1 MFFSQTDIVYPQRF
15 DDVIFCKRIQSLS
28 VRNAFLFHNT
38 LQTFTHMSTFGDL
51 SSAAGLQKLNEFLAE
66 KSFVSGSELS
76 DADVTVASEVGEF
89 DAEKYV
95 NIARWYKTVA
105 ANKEIPKKAAAAEA
119 EDDDDVDLFGS
130 DDEVDEEAEKI
141 KQQRVKEYEARKA
154 AKGPK
159 PAAKSM
165 VTIDVKG
172 WDDET
177 DMEELCANVKKIT
190 MDGLLWG
197 GHQFIPVGYGINK
210 LQINC
215 VVEDD
220 KVSMDELVENIEE
233 DEDHV
238 QSVDIAAMA
247 KI

>member
-1 MFFSQTDIVYPQRF
+1 
-15 DDVIFCKRIQSLS
+15 
-28 VRNAFLFHNT
+28 
-38 LQTFTHMSTFGDL
+38 MSFGDL
-51 SSAAGLQKLNEFLAE
+51 STAAGLEKLNTFLAE
-66 KSFVSGSELS
+66 KSFVEGYEVS
-76 DADVTVASEVGEF
+76 DADAKVAGEVGQV
-89 DAEKYV
+89 DAAKYP

-105 ANKEIPKKAAAAEA
+105 ANKTIAAPAAAGGD
-119 EDDDDVDLFGS
+119 EDDEDVDLFGS
-130 DDEVDEEAEKI
+130 DDEEVDLEREKI

-159 PAAKSM
+159 EAAKSM
-165 VTIDVKG
+165 VTLEVKA

-177 DMEELCANVKKIT
+177 DMDELCENVKKIS

-197 GHQFIPVGYGINK
+197 GSQFIPVGYGMRK

-215 VVEDD
+215 NVVDD
-220 KVSMDELVENIEE
+220 KVSLDELCELIQE

-247 KI
+247 KL

>member
-1 MFFSQTDIVYPQRF
+1 
-15 DDVIFCKRIQSLS
+15 
-28 VRNAFLFHNT
+28 
-38 LQTFTHMSTFGDL
+38 MSFGDL
-51 SSAAGLQKLNEFLAE
+51 TTVAGLEKLNTFLGE
-66 KSFVSGSELS
+66 KSFIEGTELS
-76 DADVTVASEVGEF
+76 DADVKVAKEVGP
-89 DAEKYV
+89 KINHTTYP
-95 NIARWYKTVA
+95 NIARWYKTVS
-105 ANKEIPKKAAAAEA
+105 ANKDLPAPVAAE
-119 EDDDDVDLFGS
+119 EDDEDVDLFGS
-130 DDEVDEEAEKI
+130 DDEVDEEAE
-141 KQQRVKEYEARKA
+141 RVKAERVKQYAEKKA

-159 PAAKSM
+159 PPAKSM

-177 DMEELCANVKKIT
+177 DLDQMLANVKAIE

-197 GHQFIPVGYGINK
+197 AHQFIPVGFGIKK

-220 KVSMDELVENIEE
+220 KVLMDDLTEQIEG

>member
-1 MFFSQTDIVYPQRF
+1 
-15 DDVIFCKRIQSLS
+15 
-28 VRNAFLFHNT
+28 
-38 LQTFTHMSTFGDL
+38 MSFGDL
-51 SSAAGLQKLNEFLAE
+51 STAAGLEKLNTFLGE
-66 KSFVSGSELS
+66 KSFVEGNEVS
-76 DADVTVASEVGEF
+76 DADVKVAQQVGPKV
-89 DAEKYV
+89 DASKYP
-95 NIARWYKTVA
+95 NIARWYKTVD
-105 ANKEIPKKAAAAEA
+105 ANKTVSAGASKKGAEE

-130 DDEVDEEAEKI
+130 DEDEDEEAERI
-141 KQQRVKEYEARKA
+141 KAERVKEYAARKA

-159 PAAKSM
+159 PPAKSM
-165 VTIDVKG
+165 VTLDVKG

-177 DMEELCANVKKIT
+177 DLEEMLANVKKIE

-197 GHQFIPVGYGINK
+197 GHQFIPVGFGMKK

-220 KVSMDELVENIEE
+220 KVLMDDLTENIEA

>member
-1 MFFSQTDIVYPQRF
+1 
-15 DDVIFCKRIQSLS
+15 
-28 VRNAFLFHNT
+28 
-38 LQTFTHMSTFGDL
+38 MSFGDL
-51 SSAAGLQKLNEFLAE
+51 STAGGLEKLNTFLGE
-66 KSFVSGSELS
+66 KSFVKGTELS
-76 DADVTVASEVGEF
+76 DEDVKTASEVGSSVSS
-89 DAEKYV
+89 EKYP
-95 NIARWYKTVA
+95 NIDRWYKTVA
-105 ANKEIPKKAAAAEA
+105 ANKEIPQKAKAEA

-130 DDEVDEEAEKI
+130 DDEVDEEAERVKA
-141 KQQRVKEYEARKA
+141 QRVKEYTERKA
-154 AKGPK
+154 AKGAK

-165 VTIDVKG
+165 VTLDVKG

-177 DMEELCANVKKIT
+177 DLEEMLANVKKIE

-197 GHQFIPVGYGINK
+197 GHQFVPVGFGMKK

-220 KVSMDELVENIEE
+220 KVLMDDLSEQIEA

-247 KI
+247 EI

>member
-1 MFFSQTDIVYPQRF
+1 
-15 DDVIFCKRIQSLS
+15 
-28 VRNAFLFHNT
+28 
-38 LQTFTHMSTFGDL
+38 MSFGDL
-51 SSAAGLQKLNEFLAE
+51 STAAGLEKLNAFLTE
-66 KSFVSGSELS
+66 KSFVEGAELS
-76 DADVTVASEVGEF
+76 DADVKVAAEVGAGV
-89 DAEKYV
+89 DAAKYPS
-95 NIARWYKTVA
+95 IARWYKTVA
-105 ANKEIPKKAAAAEA
+105 ANKEIPAAGGAAKEG

-130 DDEVDEEAEKI
+130 DEDIDEEAEKV

-159 PAAKSM
+159 AAAKSM
-165 VTIDVKG
+165 VTIDVKA

-177 DMEELCANVKKIT
+177 DMEELLENVKKISI
-190 MDGLLWG
+190 DGLLWG
-197 GHQFIPVGYGINK
+197 GSQFVPVGYGMRK

-220 KVSMDELVENIEE
+220 KVSMDELTELIQE

-247 KI
+247 KV

>member
-1 MFFSQTDIVYPQRF
+1 
-15 DDVIFCKRIQSLS
+15 
-28 VRNAFLFHNT
+28 
-38 LQTFTHMSTFGDL
+38 MSFGDL
-51 SSAAGLQKLNEFLAE
+51 STAAGLEKLNAHLAE
-66 KSFVSGSELS
+66 KSFVEGNEVS
-76 DADVTVASEVGEF
+76 DADAKAAKEVGTSVDE
-89 DAEKYV
+89 AKYP

-105 ANKEIPKKAAAAEA
+105 ANKDVPTAESKD
-119 EDDDDVDLFGS
+119 EDEDDVDLFGS
-130 DDEVDEEAEKI
+130 DEEEDQEAERI
-141 KQQRVKEYEARKA
+141 KEQRVKEYEARKA

-159 PAAKSM
+159 PPAKSM
-165 VTIDVKG
+165 VTLDVKG

-177 DMEELCANVKKIT
+177 DMEELLANVKKIE

-197 GHQFIPVGYGINK
+197 GHQFIPVGFGMKK

-220 KVSMDELVENIEE
+220 KVLMDDLTENIES